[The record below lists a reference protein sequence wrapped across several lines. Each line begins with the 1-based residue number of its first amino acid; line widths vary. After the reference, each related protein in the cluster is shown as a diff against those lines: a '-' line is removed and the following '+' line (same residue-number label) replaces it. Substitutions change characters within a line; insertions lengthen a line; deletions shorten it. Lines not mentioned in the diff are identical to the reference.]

1 METTKDDGGCPIEH
15 YIVEKY
21 DTDTGI
27 WSLVGTSPT
36 CDIQCKDLEPGKE
49 YEFRVR
55 AVNSE
60 GESDNLKSLRPII
73 AKDPF
78 TVPLPPSAPDV
89 VDWSEAHMDLEWKEP
104 IDDGGSPI
112 TGYIIEMKVR
122 HSSEWTVA
130 QQIDG
135 NRRKGTV
142 HGLREGDEYQ
152 FRIIALNKAGPSE
165 PGQPSRPKEAKARF
179 LPPKIDRKNL
189 KDITVS
195 AGDMLK
201 FDANVIGEPPANV
214 TWKFESVEIESKS
227 DKTMMITNVPYNTKL
242 VIRGCKRSDQ
252 GSYEVLAKNQCGK
265 DMVTVNLRVI
275 DRPDHQTN
283 CSIRGNLI

>member
-1 METTKDDGGCPIEH
+1 M
-15 YIVEKY
+15 
-21 DTDTGI
+21 
-27 WSLVGTSPT
+27 
-36 CDIQCKDLEPGKE
+36 
-49 YEFRVR
+49 R
-55 AVNSE
+55 AYNSE

-89 VDWSEAHMDLEWKEP
+89 VDWSENHMDLEWKEP

-122 HSSEWTVA
+122 HSSEWTMA

-165 PGQPSRPKEAKARF
+165 PGQPSRPKEARARF
-179 LPPKIDRKNL
+179 VPPKIDRKNL
-189 KDITVS
+189 KDVTVS
-195 AGDMLK
+195 ANSMVKL
-201 FDANVIGEPPANV
+201 DANVVGEPPANV
-214 TWKFESVEIESKS
+214 TWKFE
-227 DKTMMITNVPYNTKL
+227 TMEKWRSWGLTP
-242 VIRGCKRSDQ
+242 GC
-252 GSYEVLAKNQCGK
+252 GSRVAGLR
-265 DMVTVNLRVI
+265 TVRL
-275 DRPDHQTN
+275 T
-283 CSIRGNLI
+283 